1 MCIAKLP
8 PTAVSSQLRDASQY
22 FPSRGRDNQLQVFF
36 GQTLLIF
43 SRAQRGLPMDP
54 RSLRNLALLAEQLS
68 AAEER
73 AT

>member
-1 MCIAKLP
+1 MYAPKLP
-8 PTAVSSQLRDASQY
+8 STAVSSQFSQQL
-22 FPSRGRDNQLQVFF
+22 PSRRRDDQAQVFF
-36 GQTLLIF
+36 GQAFLLY

-73 AT
+73 TT